1 MSQAKDLRT
10 LRRMFPRMTSDRL
23 VQAIERGKTVKA
35 IAADEQKRL
44 IAENDQLSETIA
56 ELEKRIETLTAERE
70 QQDAD
75 EAERTAPA
83 AKAKAR
89 GNKPIA
95 FASGT
100 RPNLVDT
107 HSLRGRW
114 KALVDDL
121 VSQGMTRAKAVS
133 RANRAYPELRELAV
147 DEANSRRGGR
157 RG

>member
-1 MSQAKDLRT
+1 MSQSQDLRT

-23 VQAIERGKTVKA
+23 VQAIERGKSVKA
-35 IAADEQKRL
+35 IAAAEQKRL
-44 IAENDQLSETIA
+44 IAENDRLSETIA
-56 ELEKRIETLTAERE
+56 ELEQRIETLIAERE

-89 GNKPIA
+89 GNKPVA
-95 FASGT
+95 FANGH

-107 HSLRGRW
+107 HSLRGQW
-114 KALVDDL
+114 KALVADL
-121 VSQGMTRAKAVS
+121 VSQGMPRAKAVS
-133 RANRAYPELRELAV
+133 HANRAYPDLRQLAV